1 MFVPGLWLKDYVNI
15 NDDIKTFTRRMTVT
29 GTMVEGYEYRGG
41 LIENVVAAKVVS
53 VERHPDSDHMWICVV
68 TDGTED
74 YTVVTGAQN
83 VKAGDIVPFAKD
95 NSFIAD
101 GKNIKASNLRG
112 IMSEGMLCSA
122 GELGINSS
130 IAPKHTEDG
139 IYILPENTK
148 IGEDIKKV
156 LGLDDYIIEF
166 ELTNNRQDCNSV
178 LGIAYEAA
186 ASSHQKFNMPEYEFN
201 CTNQDIENYISVE
214 VKNQT
219 LCPRYTA
226 KMVKVKKVEP
236 SPMWMQVRLMGSGVR
251 PINNIVDVSNFVM
264 LETGQPLHTFDY
276 DKIAGHKI
284 IVDTAKNG
292 ETLVTLD
299 GVERKLDD
307 KCLMIDDASGHIGLA
322 GIMGG
327 GNSDIDEN
335 TKYVVI
341 EAANFNGTNI
351 RNSAKYLGLRT
362 EASAHFEKGISINLT
377 KFAADRAASLL
388 VEIGAAEYVDGVI
401 DIYKEIPQSKE
412 ISIDIDWY
420 NKFIG
425 RDITVDQA
433 AEYLDYL
440 LMEPRIEGNV
450 IFAHS
455 PRFRQ
460 DIEIKEDL
468 AEEITR
474 IHGYDKIPLKRLE
487 ESNYISAEN
496 KHYKAKQKIKR
507 TLIAIGGCD
516 TLTYSFISPDAIK
529 ALNLQKEDSRNNPM
543 VLLNPLG
550 SDNSVMRTLAISG
563 MLETLKLNYNKKN
576 EPKLMFEICSV
587 YSQKEN
593 SSYDLPEEKEKLTLG
608 KFNTDFYEIK
618 SALQYL
624 FETFKI
630 DNIEYIRAD
639 ETFLHPGRSAYVLL
653 NGKNIG
659 FIGQI
664 HPQISKLYGICD
676 ETCVAE
682 LELEPIINESMA
694 NEDVTFKTPPKYPF
708 VERDLALIADDNI
721 MAGDIKNAIREASAN
736 ILRSCEVFDI
746 YKNASLGEGK
756 KSIAFSLKF
765 RKDDDTLKDEEVDEQ
780 ISAILKNL
788 KDKLKISLR

>member
-1 MFVPGLWLKDYVNI
+1 MFIPGLWLKDYVNI
-15 NDDIKTFTRRMTVT
+15 SDDIKTFTRRMTVT

-41 LIENVVAAKVVS
+41 LIENIVTAKVVS
-53 VERHPDSDHMWICVV
+53 IKKHPDADRMWVCTVN
-68 TDGTED
+68 DGNMD

-83 VKAGDIVPFAKD
+83 IKVGDIVPFAQN
-95 NSFIAD
+95 NSFIAN
-101 GKNIKASNLRG
+101 GKNIKTSELRG
-112 IMSEGMLCSA
+112 VMSEGMLCSA

-139 IYILPENTK
+139 IYILPEDTK
-148 IGEDIKKV
+148 IGEDIKNV

-186 ASSHQKFNMPEYEFN
+186 ASSHQKFNMPKYEFD
-201 CTNQDIENYISVE
+201 CASQDIENFLSVK
-214 VKNQT
+214 VKNQK

-226 KMVKVKKVEP
+226 KMVKVKKIEP
-236 SPMWMQVRLMGSGVR
+236 SPMWIQVRLMGAGVR
-251 PINNIVDVSNFVM
+251 PINNVVDVSNFVM

-276 DKIAGHKI
+276 DKIAGHEI
-284 IVDTAKNG
+284 IVDTAQCG

-299 GVERKLDD
+299 GIERKLNNN
-307 KCLMIDDASGHIGLA
+307 CLMIDDASGHIGLA

-401 DIYKEIPQSKE
+401 DIHDELLPPKEL
-412 ISIDIDWY
+412 SINIDWY

-425 RDITVDQA
+425 NDISVGQA
-433 AEYLDYL
+433 AEYLNYL
-440 LMEPRIEGNV
+440 LMEPRVEGNT
-450 IFAHS
+450 IFAYS

-487 ESNYISAEN
+487 ESNYISTEN
-496 KHYKAKQKIKR
+496 KYYKAKQKIKR

-516 TLTYSFISPDAIK
+516 TLTYSFISPDAVN
-529 ALNLQKEDSRNNPM
+529 ALSLENGDPRNVPM

-576 EPKLMFEICSV
+576 EPHLMFELCSV
-587 YSQKEN
+587 YGKNDNFSN
-593 SSYDLPEEKEKLTLG
+593 DLPEEIEKLTLG

-624 FETFKI
+624 FDVFKI
-630 DNIEYIRAD
+630 INIEYSRAS

-653 NGKNIG
+653 NGKKIG
-659 FIGQI
+659 FVGQI
-664 HPQISKLYGICD
+664 HPQLAKTYGICD

-682 LELEPIINESMA
+682 LELNPIINEIIEK
-694 NEDVTFKTPPKYPF
+694 EDIVFKIPPKYPF
-708 VERDLALIADDNI
+708 VERDLALLADNEV
-721 MAGDIKNAIREASAN
+721 MVGDVKKVITEASSN
-736 ILRSCEVFDI
+736 ILKSCEVFDI
-746 YKNASLGEGK
+746 YKSASLGEGK

-765 RKDDDTLKDEEVDEQ
+765 RKDDDTLKDEEVDAQ
-780 ISAILKNL
+780 IEAILDKL